1 MWNPFARERQGTE
14 ESPPMMPPAPGVMP
28 PAVGG
33 QPVHLPPE
41 QTGGAIHPGRH
52 PAEDTA
58 GAIGPDEDGSRSR
71 IADVQMM
78 GAIAVATVTVTE
90 LSHDS
95 GAHQLADLLAELTET
110 GACDFVLDLHAVQ
123 FMDSACLGCLV
134 EALNRLASRGGR
146 IALAN
151 GNHSVQYL
159 FRLTRLDRVFAICP
173 DVMSALQ
180 QLERRQAG

>member
-14 ESPPMMPPAPGVMP
+14 GMPSMMPPSPGVMP
-28 PAVGG
+28 PAAGG

-41 QTGGAIHPGRH
+41 QTGGAVH
-52 PAEDTA
+52 PAHSAAAA
-58 GAIGPDEDGSRSR
+58 GAEAEDASRNR

-78 GAIAVATVTVTE
+78 GATAVATITVTE
-90 LSHDS
+90 LCHDS
-95 GAHQLADLLAELTET
+95 GAHQLADLLNELAET
-110 GACDFVLDLHAVQ
+110 GAVDFVLDLHAVQ

-134 EALNRLASRGGR
+134 EALNRLAARGGR